1 MPWDDLEGEI
11 EELFGDFHTFSPNAD
26 RLSIIKHKEPKPLK
40 GKTPEEMRAYK
51 AAKMREYRERAIQVP
66 PTEATKEILRRKA
79 LERKLMRERM
89 PAERKGLTHHFTLIT
104 KTPDENGVREIDGYL
119 TCNVYPD
126 SGQLGEIFIR
136 IGKSGAEEA
145 IYEQWAIGASIALQF
160 GVPVE
165 AYFKKFL
172 GTRFEPSGATSN
184 KEIPRCTSILDYVSR
199 FILKTYCK
207 PTEEPALVSVPANA
221 EIKP

>member
-1 MPWDDLEGEI
+1 
-11 EELFGDFHTFSPNAD
+11 
-26 RLSIIKHKEPKPLK
+26 
-40 GKTPEEMRAYK
+40 
-51 AAKMREYRERAIQVP
+51 
-66 PTEATKEILRRKA
+66 
-79 LERKLMRERM
+79 MRERM

-160 GVPVE
+160 GVPIE

-172 GTRFEPSGATSN
+172 GTRFEPAGATTN

-207 PTEEPALVSVPANA
+207 PAEEPALVSVPANA
-221 EIKP
+221 EVKP